1 MEDLHSLSLP
11 LETAVMM
18 SATKYLQHPLQYLL
32 QSLSLPNQNLRNR
45 REVKVQ
51 QKPCLILINLLMNPT
66 KIAKS
71 ITKVRN
77 QVHVNKKLIR
87 EKKLLNGLTRKSY
100 PTVAQQLRKVWNLM
114 KTRRI

>member
-87 EKKLLNGLTRKSY
+87 GKKLLN
-100 PTVAQQLRKVWNLM
+100 
-114 KTRRI
+114 